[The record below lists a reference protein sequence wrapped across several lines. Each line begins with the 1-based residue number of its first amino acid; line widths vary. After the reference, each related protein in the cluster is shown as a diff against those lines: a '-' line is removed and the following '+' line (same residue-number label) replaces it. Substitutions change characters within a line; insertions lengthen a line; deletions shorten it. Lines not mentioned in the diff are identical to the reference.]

1 MAGSPAPE
9 QISPALP
16 MQQPHLT
23 PHLKYRADIDG
34 LRAVAVIAV
43 VLYHAFPNL
52 VPGGFV
58 GVDTFFVIS
67 GYLITGIIIE
77 GLDSPAGFSF
87 VDFYA
92 RRVRRIF
99 PALILVLAAT
109 LAVKIL
115 LPSELA
121 SLAKNAIASA
131 FFGANFMLL
140 SEAGYFDIAAHL
152 KPLLHLWSLG
162 IEEQFYLVWPL
173 ALWLT
178 TRRWRGTVIGAVIVA
193 SFALNVALVRSHPQA
208 TFYLPLTR
216 AWELMAG
223 ALLVGVTIKS
233 DRLREILGALGVICG
248 ITFFKYTD
256 RTIFPGWAALVPV
269 VGAGLMILG
278 QGSFFSRI
286 ILSHPL
292 AAALGRISYPLYLWH
307 SPLLVFLRT
316 YLFRPLTTG
325 ESLLAILAA
334 TALAWLTYQF
344 IELPIRSGRMGGSK
358 TALAGMAVVAIAA
371 VVALWVPPRLPKD
384 IAALVDVH
392 TGTPEWQIGRCML
405 NEGDKDFAPDC
416 IEHKRPL
423 VALLGDS
430 TAGALMP
437 GLRHLQS
444 RAQFG
449 IAQLTASSCQPLLD
463 ATARGMTDACFVRN
477 REIFGL
483 LAQTPP
489 DVVLLHA
496 LWIATADE
504 LHPTIEALRSLG
516 VKHIIVLGQV
526 PVWSDGLPGAI
537 DVYYRRTGSLLPER
551 TSLFVNEENEYM
563 KAVSEAVGVEY
574 ISARKVFCDASGC
587 LNRIG
592 NELLVSDGLHLTP
605 SGSKYLFD
613 RIASVLLRDLG
624 QE

>member
-1 MAGSPAPE
+1 M
-9 QISPALP
+9 
-16 MQQPHLT
+16 
-23 PHLKYRADIDG
+23 KYRADIDG

-77 GLDSPAGFSF
+77 GLDGPAGFSF

-115 LPSELA
+115 LPSELT

-162 IEEQFYLVWPL
+162 IEEQFYLIWPL

-178 TRRWRGTVIGAVIVA
+178 PRKWRGSMIAVVITV

-223 ALLVGVTIKS
+223 ALLVGITVKS
-233 DRLREILGALGVICG
+233 GGLREFIGALGVICG
-248 ITFFKYTD
+248 ITFFTYSD

-269 VGAGLMILG
+269 LGAGLMILG

-292 AAALGRISYPLYLWH
+292 AAAIGRISYPLYLWH
-307 SPLLVFLRT
+307 WPLLVFLRT

-344 IELPIRSGRMGGSK
+344 IERPIRSGRMGGAK
-358 TALAGMAVVAIAA
+358 TALAGMAAVAIAA
-371 VVALWVPPRLPKD
+371 VVALWVPPKLPKD
-384 IAALVDVH
+384 IAALVEVQ

-405 NEGDKDFAPDC
+405 NDGDKDFAPDC

-437 GLRHLQS
+437 GLRTLQS

-449 IAQLTASSCQPLLD
+449 IAQLTVSSCQPLLS
-463 ATARGMTDACFVRN
+463 AKAFNMTDACLRRN
-477 REIFGL
+477 REIVDL
-483 LAQTPP
+483 LAGAHP

-496 LWIATADE
+496 LWVVAGPDD
-504 LHPTIEALRSLG
+504 LRPSVEALRSLG
-516 VKHIIVLGQV
+516 IKHIIILGRV
-526 PVWSDGLPGAI
+526 PAWSDGLPGAVI
-537 DVYYRRTGSLLPER
+537 TYYRRTGSLIPER
-551 TSLFVNEENEYM
+551 TSLFVDEENELM
-563 KAVSEAVGVEY
+563 KGYTEAVGIEY
-574 ISARKVFCDASGC
+574 VSAGKALCDASGC
-587 LNRIG
+587 LDRIG
-592 NELLVSDGLHLTP
+592 NELLVSDQVHLTP
-605 SGSKYLFD
+605 AGSKYLID
-613 RIASVLLRDLG
+613 RIAPILLRDLVK
-624 QE
+624 E